1 MALLET
7 DDFTHRLHGLSA
19 EDIDRVAAS
28 LRAELDSVDG
38 EVAWWRATIELSGAL
53 RRHHCSRQASI
64 AAHRASVAVLE
75 AARAAGIDDDE
86 HRTNITAVAR
96 AAAEAARVRVLLE
109 CGASTSFAATEPLLH
124 PWQPF
129 QPSAA

>member
-1 MALLET
+1 MTIIES
-7 DDFTHRLHGLSA
+7 DEFTSRLQGLTAA
-19 EDIDRVAAS
+19 EFERVAAT

-53 RRHHCSRQASI
+53 RRHHCSRQASL
-64 AAHRASVAVLE
+64 AAHRASVAVIA
-75 AARAAGIDDDE
+75 AARAAGIDDDS
-86 HRTNITAVAR
+86 HRNDVTAVAR
-96 AAAEAARVRVLLE
+96 AAAEAARVRVLLAA
-109 CGASTSFAATEPLLH
+109 GAAPATATEPLLH